1 VERYGFDRHVWD
13 VEKQNYPIERKI
25 VMAVYALFTVASG
38 LVKMS
43 VLLFYR
49 RLSSR
54 SISPIFKWVLRI
66 MIVVVGGYTIAF
78 VLVLLFTCSPIEAY
92 WLQVDFRYYLQDTY
106 HFTCLNEGADVVANG
121 IVATVLDLIVAFLP
135 TLLCW
140 KLQMPIRQKFA
151 LYGIFA
157 ISYSTVAIGCLRSYS
172 TYKIYF
178 ETYDVTWIAG
188 DSFLYAVL
196 ELHIGAMCANAPA
209 LKVFFKQLM
218 TSERVTKLIGSSK
231 SSKSS
236 KQRSNGSSQHHI
248 NSCSVP
254 IGISRTSRWVP
265 VGFFKSLTSRTKS
278 DGYISE
284 NNRNV
289 STDKHGGIVSTYTSS
304 PGHSH
309 SDSMTKPFAPEYSDM
324 VVSPYDNAQEHDVE
338 MGIIRSQRNS
348 EISAL
353 PPLHSKPLPAPPS
366 PRWLRPIRAISPFPK
381 M

>member
-1 VERYGFDRHVWD
+1 
-13 VEKQNYPIERKI
+13 
-25 VMAVYALFTVASG
+25 MAVFALFTVASG

-54 SISPIFKWVLRI
+54 SISPIFKWIMRI
-66 MIVVVGGYTIAF
+66 MIVVVGGYTVAF
-78 VLVLLFTCSPIEAY
+78 ILVLVFTCSPIEAY

-140 KLQMPIRQKFA
+140 KLQMPIRQKVA

-178 ETYDVTWIAG
+178 ETYDVTWISG

-218 TSERVTKLIGSSK
+218 TSERVTKLIGSK
-231 SSKSS
+231 SSKS
-236 KQRSNGSSQHHI
+236 RSNGSSQQHV
-248 NSCSVP
+248 NPSTVP
-254 IGISRTSRWVP
+254 TWISKSSGWIP
-265 VGFFKSLTSRTKS
+265 IGFFKSLSSRTKS

-284 NNRNV
+284 NNTNV
-289 STDKHGGIVSTYTSS
+289 STDKHGGIVRTNTSS

-309 SDSMTKPFAPEYSDM
+309 SDSMSKPFAPEYSDM
-324 VVSPYDNAQEHDVE
+324 ILSPYGDRSEHDVE
-338 MGIIRSQRNS
+338 MGIIRSKRNS

-353 PPLHSKPLPAPPS
+353 PPVTSKPLPAPPS
-366 PRWLRPIRAISPFPK
+366 PTWLGRIRAIGPFPK
-381 M
+381 L